1 MVFLLSLIFDN
12 VFPLGTYQIFDES
25 YFYVM
30 AFKEFITIERVDKL
44 TKNEFIERYYKPQK
58 PVVITNQIEDWPAYT
73 KWNFPFLREVAGE
86 KTVPLYDGRK
96 TDYTKKVNEPDFK
109 MTMSEY
115 IDILEKGPTDLRI
128 FLYNLM
134 KDVPSMKYD
143 MHWPD
148 LGPRLLKNLPLVFFG
163 GEDAKVFMHYDIDFP
178 NIFHIHFAGR
188 KQCLLI
194 DPKESKYMYRLPYS
208 WLCNENIDFDN
219 PDYEKF
225 PALKKVNPYITHLEH
240 GDMLYMPEGWWHY
253 MKYLTPGFS
262 LSLRS
267 LAGRPKNLFRGLANV
282 ALIRHYDNWMR
293 RYKGQ
298 QWLDYKDRES
308 VRRTNEL
315 LFKEESQTDK
325 GN

>member
-1 MVFLLSLIFDN
+1 M
-12 VFPLGTYQIFDES
+12 QIKFVES
-25 YFYVM
+25 YFYNM
-30 AFKEFITIERVDKL
+30 AFKEFITIERVYKL
-44 TKNEFIERYYKPQK
+44 TKKEFIKRYYKPQK

-225 PALKKVNPYITHLEH
+225 PALKKVKPYITHLEH

-308 VRRTNEL
+308 LRRTNEL
-315 LFKEESQTDK
+315 LFREESQTVR